1 VGELTLAA
9 RHAPRTTCHDGA
21 MADGKAEVS
30 IDRSPDE
37 VWKVV
42 REFGG
47 LDTWMPGV
55 ESCVVDGDVR
65 TIGLMGIEIKEQLR
79 SLDDT
84 ARRISYSVVES
95 PMGNLESHL
104 ATIAVEPEG
113 SGSHVTWSVEVS
125 PDELLGLFVPV
136 YEGSVVELKKK
147 IES

>member
-1 VGELTLAA
+1 
-9 RHAPRTTCHDGA
+9 
-21 MADGKAEVS
+21 MAEGNAEVS
-30 IDRSPDE
+30 IDRSPDD
-37 VWKVV
+37 VWKFV

-55 ESCVVDGDVR
+55 ETCVVDGDVR

-79 SLDDT
+79 GIDDT

-95 PMGNLESHL
+95 PMSNMESHQ
-104 ATIAVEPEG
+104 ATIAVDPEG
-113 SGSHVTWSVEVS
+113 SGSHVTWSVEVA

-147 IES
+147 LEG

>member
-1 VGELTLAA
+1 
-9 RHAPRTTCHDGA
+9 
-21 MADGKAEVS
+21 MAEGRAEVS

-65 TIGLMGIEIKEQLR
+65 TIGMMGIEIKEKLR
-79 SLDDT
+79 SLDDN

-95 PMGNLESHL
+95 PMGNMESHT
-104 ATIAVEPEG
+104 ATIAVDPEG
-113 SGSHVTWSVEVS
+113 SGSHVTWSVEVA

-147 IES
+147 LEG

>member
-1 VGELTLAA
+1 
-9 RHAPRTTCHDGA
+9 
-21 MADGKAEVS
+21 MAEGKTEVS
-30 IDRSPDE
+30 IDRSPDD
-37 VWKVV
+37 VWKFV

-55 ESCVVDGDVR
+55 ETCVVDGEVR

-79 SLDDT
+79 GIDDS

-95 PMGNLESHL
+95 PMSNMESHL
-104 ATIAVEPEG
+104 ATIAVDPEG

-147 IES
+147 LEA

>member
-1 VGELTLAA
+1 
-9 RHAPRTTCHDGA
+9 
-21 MADGKAEVS
+21 MAEGKAEVS
-30 IDRSPDE
+30 IDRSPDD
-37 VWKVV
+37 VWKLV

-79 SLDDT
+79 GIDDT

-95 PMGNLESHL
+95 PMSNMESHQ
-104 ATIAVEPEG
+104 ATIAVDPEG
-113 SGSHVTWSVEVS
+113 NGSHVTWTVEVA

-147 IES
+147 LEN

>member
-1 VGELTLAA
+1 
-9 RHAPRTTCHDGA
+9 

-65 TIGLMGIEIKEQLR
+65 TIGVMGIEVKEQLR
-79 SLDDT
+79 NLDDN
-84 ARRISYSVVES
+84 ARTISYSVVES

-104 ATIAVEPEG
+104 ATIVVEPEG
-113 SGSHVTWSVEVS
+113 SGSHVTWSVEVV
-125 PDELLGLFVPV
+125 PDELLGLFLPM
-136 YEGSVVELKKK
+136 YEGSVGELKKK

>member
-1 VGELTLAA
+1 
-9 RHAPRTTCHDGA
+9 
-21 MADGKAEVS
+21 MAEGKAEVS
-30 IDRSPDE
+30 IDRSPDD
-37 VWKVV
+37 VWKLV

-79 SLDDT
+79 GIDDT

-95 PMGNLESHL
+95 PMSNMESHQ
-104 ATIAVEPEG
+104 ATIAVDPEG
-113 SGSHVTWSVEVS
+113 NGSHVTWTVEVA

-136 YEGSVVELKKK
+136 YEGSVVELKKQL
-147 IES
+147 EN